1 MLDPTGSSRPKLS
14 TPARSSSAARPA
26 FPIAPARTVWA
37 SLCLLLGACSGGS
50 VRGEPD
56 AVPVPDPAALQL
68 LGPGAHLYVQEAYEG
83 FPVGVQTAVA
93 GRYDELVAA
102 GMDTSRVLVDWP
114 DLEPTPGGYD
124 FADLLDQMDARA
136 ARGIL
141 HQFVNL
147 TIVDSAGPS
156 APASIEAHL
165 AAGGAWGDPEVVD
178 PLLALLDALV
188 PELVLRG
195 CFMVGLANEPGG
207 YYEDDPGSA
216 AGFDALVGAAV
227 DRIHEIEP
235 RMACTVVFA
244 GPADA
249 GIAALMPL
257 CDVASFNMYAYELE
271 LDAGCT
277 LAGSP
282 LLLWRSIAT
291 QSAVAA
297 LLDSLEVPAGGRLI
311 TIQEFGQAAGWD
323 DLPETLGPL
332 AGLSAQAAVFTALGA
347 ELELRSDR
355 FRAACIWTL
364 NDHTRGGIGYVG
376 DELTAQGLPECF
388 ADNIEE
394 IFGPTGLVRSDASA
408 SVRPAFVEVRAAIAT
423 LTQ

>member
-1 MLDPTGSSRPKLS
+1 MFDPTWSSGPTRPAPAPTS
-14 TPARSSSAARPA
+14 CAARSA
-26 FPIAPARTVWA
+26 ILTARTLAALTAAGLV
-37 SLCLLLGACSGGS
+37 LGACSAGS

-56 AVPVPDPAALQL
+56 AAPVPDPAALPL

-93 GRYDELVAA
+93 GRYDELVTA

-114 DLEPTPGGYD
+114 ELEPTPGAYD
-124 FADLLDQMDARA
+124 FADLVEQMDARA

-216 AGFDALVGAAV
+216 VGFDALVAAAV

-271 LDAGCT
+271 PEATCT
-277 LAGSP
+277 FGGAP
-282 LLLWRSIAT
+282 LSLWRSIGPG
-291 QSAVAA
+291 QVAA
-297 LLDSLEVPAGGRLI
+297 LLDALEAPAGGRLI

-323 DLPETLGPL
+323 DAPVSLGPQ
-332 AGLSAQAAVFTALGA
+332 AGPAAQAAVFAALGV
-347 ELELRSDR
+347 ELGLRSDR
-355 FRAACIWTL
+355 FRAACVWTL
-364 NDHTRGGIGYVG
+364 NDHTRDGIAYVG
-376 DELTAQGLPECF
+376 DELTAQGLPGCF

-408 SVRPAFVEVRAAIAT
+408 SVRPAFVEVRAAVAT
-423 LTQ
+423 LSR